1 MRFVKAKLQIDPWNS
16 SIGAKDELQSAWFRV
31 RVIPYDKR
39 SKETVAFVGSLVWAT
54 EEIDMATLN

>member
-16 SIGAKDELQSAWFRV
+16 SIGAKAELQSAWFRV

-39 SKETVAFVGSLVWAT
+39 SKETMVFVGSLVGAT